1 VLEARLDIYSATSE
15 KRVAISRHPD
25 CVRAADGRLMCR
37 RRTEDVTFLE
47 APLTPIDEAQRLAG
61 QLNQDAN
68 ALATEARRRSAMCS
82 GALRNL
88 ARAVYPAR
96 YKEV

>member
-1 VLEARLDIYSATSE
+1 
-15 KRVAISRHPD
+15 
-25 CVRAADGRLMCR
+25 
-37 RRTEDVTFLE
+37 
-47 APLTPIDEAQRLAG
+47 LTPIDEAQRLAG